1 MQQYRLKSSVF
12 YHHIDAPLLT
22 LIQPPYASKEACQLH
37 FIRIQQNSFICKE
50 TNALQYIDTALP
62 TALGDACF
70 QLRDHETITLS
81 KLQASSNKLHH
92 AYSCLALI
100 LNLKKL
106 KSIRCNDNSRC
117 IISKHPI
124 DILSADL
131 LKQTIVHLCCNETTA
146 STHEITITINL

>member
-100 LNLKKL
+100 LNLKNWNPFGATM
-106 KSIRCNDNSRC
+106 IRGASFLNILLTFFPQTCSSRQSC
-117 IISKHPI
+117 TSVAMKQPHLHMRLP
-124 DILSADL
+124 L
-131 LKQTIVHLCCNETTA
+131 L
-146 STHEITITINL
+146 